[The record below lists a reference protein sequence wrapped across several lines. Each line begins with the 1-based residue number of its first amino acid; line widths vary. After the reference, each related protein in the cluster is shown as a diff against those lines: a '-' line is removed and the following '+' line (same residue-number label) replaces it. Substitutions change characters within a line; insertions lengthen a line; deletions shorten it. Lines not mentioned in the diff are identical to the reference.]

1 MRGGR
6 SNAFHLDSVF
16 LAGIS
21 GNLEDDGAVSGTNGH
36 HRPGGGWGCW
46 RLRRNLNEMSSSQM
60 KLSIPSNIHS
70 IVNNDK

>member
-21 GNLEDDGAVSGTNGH
+21 GYLRMTEPFLEPMDTTG
-36 HRPGGGWGCW
+36 PGGVGGVGGFGG
-46 RLRRNLNEMSSSQM
+46 
-60 KLSIPSNIHS
+60 I
-70 IVNNDK
+70 